1 MNAKN
6 GKLCPMMQL
15 RKGTIRGVRVYFDNA
30 ATTPVDKRVAEA
42 IFPFLKDKFGN
53 PSSVHWYGRESKV
66 MIEDARDIA
75 ADYLGCKSKEIFFTS
90 CGTESNNTAI
100 KGIAFAN
107 IGNGK
112 NHIITSTVEHPSV
125 MDTIIYLKDKFGFE
139 ITLLKPD
146 SKGRISPE
154 NVQNAIKPET
164 LLISIM
170 HSNNELGTINDIK
183 KISEIAVNNSVYLH
197 SDTVQSIGKTDINLH
212 ELGVNFASFSLHKI
226 YGPKGI
232 GMLYIKS
239 KTETDKLLH
248 GGGQEREMRGGT
260 ENVPYI
266 AGLKRA
272 IELLKEEDDT
282 KLYKNLRRYL
292 LEKLKENFQN
302 GFEINSPL
310 ESSLDNILNIRFKSD
325 VFNFIPDM
333 LLIKLDLEG
342 VALSGSSACSSGSL
356 KASRILREIGLSEKD
371 ALSSIRISLGRFNTK
386 ADIDY
391 FIEKLKKILF
401 ETK

>member
-1 MNAKN
+1 M
-6 GKLCPMMQL
+6 
-15 RKGTIRGVRVYFDNA
+15 YFDNA

-125 MDTIIYLKDKFGFE
+125 METITYLKDKFGFE

-146 SKGRISPE
+146 SKGRINPE
-154 NVQNAIKPET
+154 NVRNAIKPET

-183 KISEIAVNNSVYLH
+183 KISEIAENNSVYLH

-272 IELLKEEDDT
+272 IELLKEEDDI
-282 KLYKNLRRYL
+282 KLYKNLRGYL

-310 ESSLDNILNIRFKSD
+310 ENSLDNILNIRLKSD

-371 ALSSIRISLGRFNTK
+371 ALSSIRISFGRFNTK
-386 ADIDY
+386 AEIDY
-391 FIEKLKKILF
+391 LIEKLKKILF

>member
-1 MNAKN
+1 M
-6 GKLCPMMQL
+6 
-15 RKGTIRGVRVYFDNA
+15 YFDNA

-125 MDTIIYLKDKFGFE
+125 METIIYLKDKFGFE
-139 ITLLKPD
+139 IALLKPD
-146 SKGRISPE
+146 SKGRINPE
-154 NVQNAIKPET
+154 NVRNAIKPET

-183 KISEIAVNNSVYLH
+183 KISEIAENNSVYLH

-272 IELLKEEDDT
+272 IELLKEEDDI
-282 KLYKNLRRYL
+282 KLYKNLRGYL

-310 ESSLDNILNIRFKSD
+310 ENSLDNILNIRLKSD

-371 ALSSIRISLGRFNTK
+371 ALSSIRISFGRFNTK
-386 ADIDY
+386 AEIDY
-391 FIEKLKKILF
+391 LIEKLKKILF